1 MLQELALAIP
11 NSIAGGGLVPQVL
24 NDNDAAAP
32 SSFCTALAEA
42 LTQQLSLDGEP
53 LKRED
58 LARASRADIRSAVER
73 MVNSST
79 FLDAALS
86 GQLVEELLLHL
97 AKTGDAALCRNA
109 IAHGASVSCR
119 TPDKE
124 GLTPLMLAAKHGSVE
139 CVRVLLN
146 CGAPPDEQS
155 HHAGPNSPARQTA
168 LHFACATRH
177 EEAAVELIDA
187 GASLDIKDSRNR
199 KPLEALLGETPS
211 GDPPHGLRRGFFD
224 QNRPER
230 ERMHARLDKFAHGR
244 LPSSNVMTPS
254 ALYGPL
260 FYSKRSWRK
269 EAHARMPPAMREAVM
284 LVLLHSHRAQPNE
297 AGWLPPELW
306 PCVFGFMHRDWIHE
320 PAPAP
325 EPAPEPQPHPKPP
338 AVSPPGR
345 ATAACLVEMARS
357 RRKIDDELRVLEESL
372 RHIGLVTR
380 GDASLEKE
388 VEGAVKLIKEKQKRL
403 QDTQRQMEASA
414 AEFAHN

>member
-1 MLQELALAIP
+1 MFEGMKLADEPNGQPPEPPTLAPSARASDDEVGAMQELALAIP

-32 SSFCTALAEA
+32 SSSSFCTALAEA

-297 AGWLPPELW
+297 AGWLPPAS
-306 PCVFGFMHRDWIHE
+306 C
-320 PAPAP
+320 
-325 EPAPEPQPHPKPP
+325 
-338 AVSPPGR
+338 GR
-345 ATAACLVEMARS
+345 ASSASCTATGSTSPRPRLSPRPSPSRIPSRRPCRRPDAQRRLVWWRWRGPVARS
-357 RRKIDDELRVLEESL
+357 TMSSGFSRRACATS
-372 RHIGLVTR
+372 G
-380 GDASLEKE
+380 S
-388 VEGAVKLIKEKQKRL
+388 
-403 QDTQRQMEASA
+403 
-414 AEFAHN
+414 